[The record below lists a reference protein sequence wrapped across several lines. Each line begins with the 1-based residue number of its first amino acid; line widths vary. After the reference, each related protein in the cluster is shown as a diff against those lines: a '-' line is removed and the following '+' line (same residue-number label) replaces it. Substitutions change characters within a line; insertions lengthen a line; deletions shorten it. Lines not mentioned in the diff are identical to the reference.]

1 MNSTNVVFADV
12 NNEAGVRLLLYCHFA
27 SFFFRSNL
35 YARLGDFDLL
45 FIKVRCDLDQSVL
58 SFLDLVDSFSYGVC
72 VGIMI
77 TRSVFLVA
85 IFVHFVDHDLDS
97 LLLGVTV
104 VVGAASLRVS
114 SLRKARTLVLLAS
127 SFCHINFKH
136 YKEIN

>member
-1 MNSTNVVFADV
+1 MDSTNVVFADV
-12 NNEAGVRLLLYCHFA
+12 NHEARIRLLLDCHLA

-35 YARLGDFDLL
+35 DARLGDFDLL
-45 FIKVRCDLDQSVL
+45 FIKVRCDLDQSIL
-58 SFLDLVDSFSYGVC
+58 SFLDLVDSFSYGVS
-72 VGIMI
+72 VGIMV

-104 VVGAASLRVS
+104 VVGAASFRVS
-114 SLRKARTLVLLAS
+114 SLRNARTLVLLAS